1 MSSTKTR
8 TSQDLTIARARL
20 HLAQKTVL
28 REARRFNVVDCGR
41 RWGKTKMG
49 VDRLVD
55 PVLRGQPT
63 GWFAPTYKVLDDA
76 WEQAKRL
83 FRPIVT
89 RKDETDH
96 MLRLM
101 TGGSVEMWSLENED
115 AGRSRKYA
123 RVVIDEA
130 AMVPTLGETWQAAI
144 RPTLADMRGDA
155 YFLSTPKGYNFFRSM
170 WLRGQDPQQTE
181 WASWRFP
188 TASNPYIHPSEVEAA
203 RQELPDRLFRQEWL
217 AEFIEDAGGVFR
229 QVRRQATLKR
239 ATPYAGVFVAGLDW
253 AQQLDFTVMTVMD
266 AKTHR
271 VVDMDRFNKVDW
283 AFQRARVKAMADRW
297 QVKKIVAESNS
308 IGGPNIE
315 ALQREGLPVV
325 AFETTASSKPPLI
338 ESLALAFEQ
347 ADIWILD
354 DPVLVGELEGYER
367 TVSAVTGRSRYS
379 APEGGHDDCVISLA
393 LAWHGLHA
401 GRVSTL
407 ATPWK

>member
-1 MSSTKTR
+1 
-8 TSQDLTIARARL
+8 
-20 HLAQKTVL
+20 VL
-28 REARRFNVVDCGR
+28 REARRFNIVCCGR

-49 VDRLVD
+49 VNRLIE
-55 PVLRGQPT
+55 PVLRGQPV

-76 WEQAKRL
+76 WEQAKEV
-83 FRPIVT
+83 FRPIIT

-96 MLRLM
+96 MLRMM

-123 RVVIDEA
+123 RVIVDEA
-130 AMVPTLGETWQAAI
+130 AMVAGLGETWEAAI

-170 WLRGQDPQQTE
+170 WLRGQDPLAFE
-181 WASWRFP
+181 WKSWQFP
-188 TASNPYIHPSEVEAA
+188 TASNPHIHAGEIEAA

-229 QVRRQATLKR
+229 HVRRQATLKR
-239 ATPYAGVFVAGLDW
+239 VEPYDGVFVIGLDW
-253 AQQLDFTVMTVMD
+253 AKQYDFTVLVVMD
-266 AKTHR
+266 AQTRR

-283 AFQRARVKAMADRW
+283 VFQRERVKMMAAKW
-297 QVKKIVAESNS
+297 QAHQIVAESNS

-315 ALQREGLPVV
+315 ALQREGLPVI

-347 ADIWILD
+347 GEIEILD
-354 DPVLVGELEGYER
+354 DPVLVGELEAYER
-367 TVSAVTGRSRYS
+367 TVNAMTGRSRYS
-379 APEGGHDDCVISLA
+379 APEGAHDDCVMSLA
-393 LAWHGLHA
+393 LAWQGVAA
-401 GRVSTL
+401 GGPL
-407 ATPWK
+407 FAWEMDAEDDADD